1 MTDQSVQLSGQIST
15 VNQTIDFSI
24 EGTVLA
30 FDFGKKRIGIAVG
43 DTVVG
48 LAHPLTTIAT
58 EKNDHRFSQISA
70 LIENWNPVF
79 LVVGLPCHMDGAEHE
94 MTRLSQRFARRL
106 AGRFNINVLLVD
118 ERYTSKSAGAALRQ
132 AGVSGRRQKQLLDQV
147 AAQHILQSFF
157 DERHVQH
164 STA

>member
-1 MTDQSVQLSGQIST
+1 MAA
-15 VNQTIDFSI
+15 NQAIDFSI

-30 FDFGKKRIGIAVG
+30 FDFGKKRIGVAVG
-43 DTVVG
+43 DTVLG
-48 LAHPLTTIAT
+48 LAHPLTTIAS
-58 EKNDHRFSQISA
+58 EKNDHRFSLINT
-70 LIENWNPVF
+70 LIENWRPVL
-79 LVVGLPCHMDGAEHE
+79 LVVGLPSHMNGSEHE

-106 AGRFNINVLLVD
+106 AVRFNITVLLVD
-118 ERYTSKSAGAALRQ
+118 ERYTSKTAVAALRQ
-132 AGVSGRRQKQLLDQV
+132 AGVSGRKQKQFLDQI